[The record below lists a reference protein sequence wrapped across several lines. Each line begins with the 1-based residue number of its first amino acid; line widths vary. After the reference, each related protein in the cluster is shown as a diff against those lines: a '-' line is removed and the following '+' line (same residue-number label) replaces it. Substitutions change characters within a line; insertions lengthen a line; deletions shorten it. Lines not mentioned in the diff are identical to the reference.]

1 MWKILTKGLKF
12 DFHFEMKRSFDI
24 YKIFKQFYVSLIVK
38 KRLIAII
45 LVGMHCSHVTRYQ
58 PEVLYDGNGN
68 SRGAP

>member
-12 DFHFEMKRSFDI
+12 DLHFEMKRSFDI

-58 PEVLYDGNGN
+58 LEVLYDGNGN